1 MNLSLNIS
9 ENLMFKACFKKISL
23 EKFSTCSSKIRQFIP
38 CTDDNNCISR
48 SSTATCTADATSG
61 AVEWDF
67 ELGEGV
73 DDASFKQC
81 TGLLLNVFFK

>member
-1 MNLSLNIS
+1 MKIVACLTKSPQKNL
-9 ENLMFKACFKKISL
+9 
-23 EKFSTCSSKIRQFIP
+23 QFVP
-38 CTDDNNCISR
+38 NQLPFYNTGDSNCISR

-81 TGLLLNVFFK
+81 TGFDLNVIT